1 MSRSEAQDVE
11 AWRSDLRGWL
21 EDNVPTWWQEE
32 YAATPFE
39 VPERRFDDIR
49 NWQRQLFDA
58 GYMGVT
64 LPRAY
69 GGQGL
74 TPDFDRAKAE
84 EFVRAGAPPI
94 VNEVGVKLLIPGLL
108 EFGTEAQKNRFVK
121 NILSAEEIWCQ
132 GYSEPGAGSDL
143 ASLQTR
149 AVRDGDDY
157 VVNGT
162 KIWTTYGMQG
172 DWIFCLVRTDP
183 DVKKQAGIGFLL
195 VDMKSAGLEVA
206 PIVNITTDVD
216 FCQVFFEDVHVPAEN
231 LVGHPT
237 QGWEI
242 ANHVL
247 AHERGPNLAMF
258 RYGDF
263 LEQIAERARATRRS
277 GRPLSE
283 DPMFRQRF
291 AQCRIEFEV
300 LKQQVLQTV
309 DEIRAGRKP
318 GPASSLL
325 KLQTSEF
332 DQRLSKL
339 ANEAQGLASQIW
351 LDDAADRGIWQ
362 WRELWSRAY
371 TIFAGSSEIQR
382 NIIAERLL
390 GLPRQGKGGK

>member
-1 MSRSEAQDVE
+1 MTEEASEIA
-11 AWRSDLRGWL
+11 AWRADLRRWL
-21 EDNVPTWWQEE
+21 EANVPAWWQEE
-32 YAATPFE
+32 FAATPFE
-39 VPERRFDDIR
+39 VPERRFEDIR
-49 NWQRQLFDA
+49 AWQRTLFEA
-58 GYMGVT
+58 GYMALT
-64 LPRAY
+64 LPSEY

-74 TPDFDRAKAE
+74 TAEHERVRAE
-84 EFVRAGAPPI
+84 ELVRAGAPPI
-94 VNEVGVKLLIPGLL
+94 VNEVGVKLCVPALL
-108 EFGTEAQKNRFVK
+108 AFGTEEQKQRYVR
-121 NILSAEEIWCQ
+121 NILSAREIWCQ

-149 AVRDGDDY
+149 AVRDGDAY

-183 DVKKQAGIGFLL
+183 NVRKQAGIGFLL
-195 VDMKSAGLEVA
+195 IDMKTPGIDVR
-206 PIVNITTDVD
+206 PIVNVTTDVD
-216 FCQVFFEDVHVPAEN
+216 FCQVFFEDVRVPVEN
-231 LVGHPT
+231 MVGHPT

-247 AHERGPNLAMF
+247 AHERGPNLAML

-263 LEQIAERARATRRS
+263 LEQIAQRARATTRA
-277 GRPLSE
+277 GRPLAE
-283 DPMFRQRF
+283 DPMFRQRW

-300 LKQQVLQTV
+300 LKQQVLQAV
-309 DEIRAGRKP
+309 DEARAGRKA

-332 DQRLSKL
+332 DQRLSRL
-339 ANEAQGLASQIW
+339 ANEAQGLASQLW
-351 LDDAADRGIWQ
+351 LEDGIDRGIWQ

-382 NIIAERLL
+382 NIIAERIL
-390 GLPRQGKGGK
+390 GLPRHAKGGK